1 MKVPAMNRTKNLGLI
16 SDINVVPY
24 VDVMLVLLVI
34 FMITA
39 PLLSQGITI
48 DLPDVPADQLDVSMD
63 DPLVLSVDSEGR
75 LYLNFGG
82 NAETALDEQ
91 TVRDRVSAVV
101 RRNAEVPVFV
111 RGDEEAIHGRVMR
124 GIALLNQAGVRQVIF
139 VTEEPAEQ

>member
-1 MKVPAMNRTKNLGLI
+1 MNRTKNLGLI

-91 TVRDRVSAVV
+91 VVRDRVNAVV
-101 RRNAEVPVFV
+101 RRNAEVSVFV

-124 GIALLNQAGVRQVIF
+124 GVSLLNKAGVRHVIF